1 MKCHVKVE
9 LLNPSDSSVA
19 KSVEADGVITNA
31 HKYLSTCGY
40 PFISR
45 KDYVTFAT
53 MCLDLTAGGC
63 IAFENAQSTDENDYK
78 FDLSDKKVAWGTR
91 YSEDYSAFSSKYGAL
106 NKDLSSFD
114 RRSFTKVWDWSE
126 SQGNGRINSV
136 CLTHAAG
143 AGAVDD
149 TPPTN
154 TTAVYTMG
162 NDGAPTIMCPIGNS
176 ALGTEAFQAHT
187 DPMCS
192 YEIRP
197 SDGYGVQSDIFYY
210 QTDNSIICLALESLN
225 VVTTDSTG
233 KNVFRHTFRYRRIDK
248 KWMYKWE
255 GGVLL
260 SARTVNYCQHLLSY
274 PEPLTDEAGNKSYLE
289 GDWDGELTFD
299 TTSEVKTMFA
309 GYNSSTGNNGK
320 GVYLEDSFGIALFS
334 RGINSYPDE
343 NGKEIDVGFADSS
356 DVGLTKRNANALVTY
371 IITGETPF
379 VKTFESHYRCALS
392 QARYSTT
399 GYIDM
404 GIIILKDFSYIYK
417 SFRKPSSSNSYAS
430 YNYIARRMLS
440 GDTLVWKVDLGN
452 TINTSLPLKRFYWGS
467 DYFCLPYANT
477 SGSSTSYSNGV
488 YYTVR
493 KNLDGS
499 VVGYFLDNVEDPITT
514 NLVPKD
520 DNLFLLDSVGHT
532 SPSYGFNAYLNTNYM
547 WLKANLPTE
556 VVKTAAYKMRIT
568 VKVSY

>member
-1 MKCHVKVE
+1 MNCHVKVE
-9 LLNPSDSSVA
+9 LLNPADDSVA

-45 KDYVTFAT
+45 TESVTLAS

-63 IAFENAQSTDENDYK
+63 VAFENAQSADENDYK

-106 NKDLSSFD
+106 NKDLSTFD

-126 SQGNGRINSV
+126 SQGNGKINSV

-143 AGAVDD
+143 AGAVDN
-149 TPPTN
+149 TPPPD
-154 TTAVYTMG
+154 TTVAYTMG
-162 NDGAPTIMCPIGNS
+162 NDGAPVISCPTGNS
-176 ALGTEAFQAHT
+176 ALGTAAFQANT
-187 DPMCS
+187 NYMCS
-192 YEIRP
+192 RSIRP
-197 SDGYGVQSDIFYY
+197 SDAYGVRPDVFYY
-210 QTDNSIICLALESLN
+210 QTDNSIICLNTKSLN
-225 VVTTDSTG
+225 VETTDSTG
-233 KNVFRHTFRYRRIDK
+233 KSVFRHTFRYRRIDK

-260 SARTVNYCQHLLSY
+260 SAREKNYCQHLLSY
-274 PEPLTDEAGNKSYLE
+274 PEPLTDEVGNKSYLE

-299 TTSEVKTMFA
+299 TTSSIKTMF
-309 GYNSSTGNNGK
+309 GGHNSSTGNNGT
-320 GVYLEDSFGIALFS
+320 GVYLEDSFGFALFS
-334 RGINSYPDE
+334 KGINSYVDE
-343 NGKEIDVGFADSS
+343 NGKEVDVGFADSS
-356 DVGLTKRNANALVTY
+356 DVGLATRNSNALVTY
-371 IITGETPF
+371 IITGETPY

-392 QARYSTT
+392 QGRYSTT
-399 GYIDM
+399 GYISR

-417 SFRKPSSSNSYAS
+417 SYRGTKPSYAS

-440 GDTLVWKVDLGN
+440 EDTLVWKVDLGN
-452 TINTSLPLKRFYWGS
+452 TISTGLPLKRFYWDS
-467 DYFCLPYANT
+467 DYFCLPYVNN
-477 SGSSTSYSNGV
+477 SSSSTDYSGGV

-499 VVGYFLDNVEDPITT
+499 VVGYFLDNIKDPITT

-520 DNLFLLDSVGHT
+520 NNLFILDSVGHT
-532 SPSYGFNAYLNTNYM
+532 SVAYGFTSYLNTNYM

-556 VVKTAAYKMRIT
+556 LVKTAAYKMRIT
-568 VKVSY
+568 VKVNY

>member
-1 MKCHVKVE
+1 MNCHVKVE
-9 LLNPSDSSVA
+9 LLNPADDSVA

-45 KDYVTFAT
+45 TESVTLAS

-106 NKDLSSFD
+106 NKDLSTFS
-114 RRSFTKVWDWSE
+114 RRSFTKVWEWSE
-126 SQGNGRINSV
+126 TQGNGKINSV

-143 AGAVDD
+143 AGAVDN
-149 TPPTN
+149 TPPPN

-162 NDGAPTIMCPIGNS
+162 NDGAPIIMCPTGSS
-176 ALGTEAFQAHT
+176 ALGTDAFQAYT
-187 DPMCS
+187 DPMYS

-197 SDGYGVQSDIFYY
+197 SDAWNDRPDVFYY
-210 QTDNSIICLALESLN
+210 QTDNSIICLKTKSLN
-225 VVTTDSTG
+225 VEMTDSAGNT
-233 KNVFRHTFRYRRIDK
+233 VFRHTFRYRRIDK

-260 SARTVNYCQHLLSY
+260 SAREDNYCQHLLSY
-274 PEPLTDEAGNKSYLE
+274 PIPLVDESGNETYLD

-299 TTSEVKTMFA
+299 TTSEVKTMS
-309 GYNSSTGNNGK
+309 GSYNSSSGNDRT

-334 RGINSYPDE
+334 KGIDYYIDDD
-343 NGKEIDVGFADSS
+343 GKKVDVGFADSS
-356 DVGLTKRNANALVTY
+356 DVGLSKRNADALVTY
-371 IITGETPF
+371 IITGETPY
-379 VKTFESHYRCALS
+379 VKVFESHYRCALS
-392 QARYSTT
+392 QGRFRTT
-399 GYIDM
+399 GYIDR

-417 SFRKPSSSNSYAS
+417 SYRDTSTSYAT

-440 GDTLVWKVDLGN
+440 EDTLVWKVDLGN
-452 TINTSLPLKRFYWGS
+452 TISTQLPLKRFYWDS
-467 DYFCLPYANT
+467 DYFCLPYANN
-477 SGSSTSYSNGV
+477 SSSSTKYNSGV
-488 YYTVR
+488 YYTIR
-493 KNLDGS
+493 KNSDGS
-499 VVGYFLDNVEDPITT
+499 VAGYFLDNIKDPITT

-520 DNLFLLDSVGHT
+520 DNLFILDSAGHT
-532 SPSYGFNAYLNTNYM
+532 STSYGFNAYLSTNYM
-547 WLKANLPTE
+547 WLKANLPTS
-556 VVKTAAYKMRIT
+556 VVKTSAYKMRIT
-568 VKVSY
+568 VKVNY

>member
-1 MKCHVKVE
+1 MNCHVKVE
-9 LLNPSDSSVA
+9 LLNPADDSVA

-45 KDYVTFAT
+45 TESVTLAT

-114 RRSFTKVWDWSE
+114 RRSFTKVWEWSE
-126 SQGNGRINSV
+126 TQGNGSINSV

-143 AGAVDD
+143 AGAVDN
-149 TPPTN
+149 TPPPN
-154 TTAVYTMG
+154 TTAAYTMG
-162 NDGAPTIMCPIGNS
+162 NDGAPTIMCPTGNS
-176 ALGTEAFQAHT
+176 VLGTEALQANT
-187 DPMCS
+187 VYMRS
-192 YEIRP
+192 ESIRP
-197 SDGYGVQSDIFYY
+197 SDAYGVRPDVFYY
-210 QTDNSIICLALESLN
+210 QTDNSIICLNIKSLN
-225 VVTTDSTG
+225 VETTDSTG
-233 KNVFRHTFRYRRIDK
+233 KSVFRHTFRYRRIDK

-260 SARTVNYCQHLLSY
+260 SAREKNYCQNLLSY
-274 PEPLTDEAGNKSYLE
+274 PIPLVDESGNKSYLD

-299 TTSEVKTMFA
+299 TTSEVKTMF
-309 GYNSSTGNNGK
+309 GGSNSSTGSDGV
-320 GVYLEDSFGIALFS
+320 GVYLEDSFGFALFS
-334 RGINSYPDE
+334 KGIDYYLDDD
-343 NGKEIDVGFADSS
+343 GKKVDVGFADSS
-356 DVGLTKRNANALVTY
+356 DVGLTKSNADALVTY
-371 IITGETPF
+371 IITGETPY

-392 QARYSTT
+392 QGRFHTT
-399 GYIDM
+399 GYIDR

-417 SFRKPSSSNSYAS
+417 SYRGTKTSYAK

-440 GDTLVWKVDLGN
+440 EDTLVWKADLGN
-452 TINTSLPLKRFYWGS
+452 IISTSLPLKRFYWGS
-467 DYFCLPYANT
+467 DYFCLPYVNIA
-477 SGSSTSYSNGV
+477 GASSSSYSKGV

-493 KNLDGS
+493 KNSDGS
-499 VVGYFLDNVEDPITT
+499 VAGYFLDNIEDQVTT

-520 DNLFLLDSVGHT
+520 DNLFILDSVGHT
-532 SPSYGFNAYLNTNYM
+532 SVDYGFTSYLNTNYL
-547 WLKANLPTE
+547 WLKANLPTS
-556 VVKTAAYKMRIT
+556 VVKTSAYKMRIT
-568 VKVSY
+568 VKVNY

>member
-1 MKCHVKVE
+1 MNCHVKVE
-9 LLNPSDSSVA
+9 LLNPADDSVA
-19 KSVEADGVITNA
+19 KSVEADGVVTNA

-45 KDYVTFAT
+45 RDDITLAS

-63 IAFENAQSTDENDYK
+63 IAFENAQTTDLDDYK

-91 YSEDYSAFSSKYGAL
+91 YSDDYSAFSSKYGAL
-106 NKDLSSFD
+106 NKDLSTFD
-114 RRSFTKVWDWSE
+114 RKSFTKVWEWSE

-143 AGAVDD
+143 AGAVDN
-149 TPPTN
+149 TPPPD

-162 NDGAPTIMCPIGNS
+162 NDGAPTIMCPTGNS
-176 ALGTEAFQAHT
+176 VLGTEALQANT
-187 DPMCS
+187 DYMCS
-192 YEIRP
+192 RSIRP
-197 SDGYGVQSDIFYY
+197 SDAYGVRPDVFYY

-260 SARTVNYCQHLLSY
+260 SAREKNYCQHLLSY
-274 PEPLTDEAGNKSYLE
+274 PIPLVDESGNKSYLE

-299 TTSEVKTMFA
+299 TTSEVDTMFKA
-309 GYNSSTGNNGK
+309 NTSSADGTY
-320 GVYLEDSFGIALFS
+320 VYLEDSFGFALFS
-334 RGINSYPDE
+334 KGINYYLDAD
-343 NGKEIDVGFADSS
+343 GKKVDVGFADNS
-356 DVGLTKRNANALVTY
+356 DVGLTTRNTNALVTY
-371 IITGETPF
+371 IITGETPY

-392 QARYSTT
+392 QDRYSTT
-399 GYIDM
+399 GYISR

-417 SFRKPSSSNSYAS
+417 SYRGTSTSYAK

-440 GDTLVWKVDLGN
+440 EDTLVWKVDLGN
-452 TINTSLPLKRFYWGS
+452 TISTALPLKRFYWDS
-467 DYFCLPYANT
+467 AYFCLPYVNNSSSA
-477 SGSSTSYSNGV
+477 SGYSSGV

-493 KNLDGS
+493 KNSDGS
-499 VVGYFLDNVEDPITT
+499 VVGYFLDNIKDQVTT

-520 DNLFLLDSVGHT
+520 NNLFILDSVGHT
-532 SPSYGFNAYLNTNYM
+532 SVEYGFNAYLSTNYM

-568 VKVSY
+568 VKVNY

>member
-1 MKCHVKVE
+1 MNCHVKVE
-9 LLNPSDSSVA
+9 LLNPADGSVA
-19 KSVEADGVITNA
+19 KSAEADGVITNA

-45 KDYVTFAT
+45 TESVTLAS

-63 IAFENAQSTDENDYK
+63 IAFENAQTTDLDDYK

-106 NKDLSSFD
+106 NKDLSTFD
-114 RRSFTKVWDWSE
+114 RRSFTKVWEWSE
-126 SQGNGRINSV
+126 SQGNGKINSV

-143 AGAVDD
+143 AGAVDN
-149 TPPTN
+149 TPPPD
-154 TTAVYTMG
+154 TTAVYSMG
-162 NDGAPTIMCPIGNS
+162 NDGAPVIMCPTGNS
-176 ALGTEAFQAHT
+176 VLGTEAFQSNT
-187 DPMCS
+187 DYMCS
-192 YEIRP
+192 RSIRP
-197 SDGYGVQSDIFYY
+197 SDAYGVRPDVFYY
-210 QTDNSIICLALESLN
+210 QTDNSIICLNTKSLN

-260 SARTVNYCQHLLSY
+260 SSRTVNYCQHLLSY

-299 TTSEVKTMFA
+299 TTSEVTTMFG
-309 GYNSSTGNNGK
+309 GYNSSTGSNGK

-334 RGINSYPDE
+334 KGINYYLDAD
-343 NGKEIDVGFADSS
+343 GKKVDVGFADSS
-356 DVGLTKRNANALVTY
+356 DVGLTTRNANALVTY
-371 IITGETPF
+371 IITGETPY

-392 QARYSTT
+392 QGRYSTT

-417 SFRKPSSSNSYAS
+417 SYRGTSTSYAK

-440 GDTLVWKVDLGN
+440 EDTLVWKVDLGN
-452 TINTSLPLKRFYWGS
+452 TIKTAIPLKRFYWDS
-467 DYFCLPYANT
+467 DYFCLPYVTAD
-477 SGSSTSYSNGV
+477 GKSSSSNYSNGV

-499 VVGYFLDNVEDPITT
+499 VAGYFLDNVEDPITT

-520 DNLFLLDSVGHT
+520 DNLFILDSVGHT
-532 SPSYGFNAYLNTNYM
+532 SPDYGFTSYLNTNYM
-547 WLKANLPTE
+547 WLKANLPTS
-556 VVKTAAYKMRIT
+556 VVKTSAYKMRIT
-568 VKVSY
+568 VKVNY

>member
-1 MKCHVKVE
+1 MNCHVKVE
-9 LLNPSDSSVA
+9 LLNPADDSVA
-19 KSVEADGVITNA
+19 KSVEADGVVTNA

-45 KDYVTFAT
+45 TESVTLAS

-63 IAFENAQSTDENDYK
+63 IAFENAQTTDLDDYK

-106 NKDLSSFD
+106 NKDLSSFN

-126 SQGNGRINSV
+126 SQGNGKINSV

-143 AGAVDD
+143 AGAVDN
-149 TPPTN
+149 TPPPN
-154 TTAVYTMG
+154 TTDVYSMG
-162 NDGAPTIMCPIGNS
+162 NDGAPTIMCPTGNS
-176 ALGTEAFQAHT
+176 VLGTEAFQANT
-187 DPMCS
+187 DYMCS
-192 YEIRP
+192 RSIRP
-197 SDGYGVQSDIFYY
+197 SDAWGVRPDVFYY
-210 QTDNSIICLALESLN
+210 QTDNSIICLNTKSLN
-225 VVTTDSTG
+225 VETTDSTG
-233 KNVFRHTFRYRRIDK
+233 KSVFRHTFRYRRIDK

-299 TTSEVKTMFA
+299 TTSSITTMFG
-309 GYNSSTGNNGK
+309 GYNSSTGSNGK
-320 GVYLEDSFGIALFS
+320 GVYLEDSFGFALFS
-334 RGINSYPDE
+334 KGINSYVDDD
-343 NGKEIDVGFADSS
+343 GKTVDVGFADSS
-356 DVGLTKRNANALVTY
+356 DVGLTKSNADALVTY
-371 IITGETPF
+371 IITGETPY

-392 QARYSTT
+392 QGRFHTT

-417 SFRKPSSSNSYAS
+417 SYRGTKPSYAK

-440 GDTLVWKVDLGN
+440 EDTLVWKVDLGN
-452 TINTSLPLKRFYWGS
+452 TISTSLPLKRFYWNS
-467 DYFCLPYANT
+467 DYFCLPYANAD
-477 SGSSTSYSNGV
+477 GKSSSSNYSKGV

-493 KNLDGS
+493 KNSDGS
-499 VVGYFLDNVEDPITT
+499 VVGYFLDNVEDQVTT

-520 DNLFLLDSVGHT
+520 NNLFILDSVGHT
-532 SPSYGFNAYLNTNYM
+532 SPDYGFTSYLNTNYM

-568 VKVSY
+568 VKVNY

>member
-1 MKCHVKVE
+1 MNCHVKVE
-9 LLNPSDSSVA
+9 LLNPADDSVA
-19 KSVEADGVITNA
+19 KSVEADGVVTNA

-45 KDYVTFAT
+45 TESVTLAS

-63 IAFENAQSTDENDYK
+63 IAFENAQSADENDYK

-106 NKDLSSFD
+106 NKDLSTFD

-126 SQGNGRINSV
+126 SQGNGKINSV

-143 AGAVDD
+143 AGAVDN
-149 TPPTN
+149 TPPPD

-162 NDGAPTIMCPIGNS
+162 NDGAPTIMCPTGNS
-176 ALGTEAFQAHT
+176 VLGTEAFQAHT

-197 SDGYGVQSDIFYY
+197 SDAYGVRPDVFYY
-210 QTDNSIICLALESLN
+210 QTDNSIICLNTKSLN
-225 VVTTDSTG
+225 VETTDSTG

-260 SARTVNYCQHLLSY
+260 SSRERNYCQHLLSY
-274 PEPLTDEAGNKSYLE
+274 PIPLVDASGNETYLD

-299 TTSEVKTMFA
+299 TTSSIMTMFDA
-309 GYNSSTGNNGK
+309 GSGGK
-320 GVYLEDSFGIALFS
+320 DGTSVYLEDSFGFALFS
-334 RGINSYPDE
+334 KGIDYYLDE
-343 NGKEIDVGFADSS
+343 NGKKVDVGFADNS
-356 DVGLTKRNANALVTY
+356 DVGLSKRNADALVTY
-371 IITGETPF
+371 IITGETPY

-392 QARYSTT
+392 QDRFHTT
-399 GYIDM
+399 GYINR

-417 SFRKPSSSNSYAS
+417 SYRGTKPSYAN

-440 GDTLVWKVDLGN
+440 EDTLVWKVDLGN
-452 TINTSLPLKRFYWGS
+452 TISTGLPLKRFYWDS
-467 DYFCLPYANT
+467 AYFCLPYVNNSSSA
-477 SGSSTSYSNGV
+477 SGYSSGV

-493 KNLDGS
+493 KNSDGS
-499 VVGYFLDNVEDPITT
+499 VAGYFLDNIGDQVTT
-514 NLVPKD
+514 NLKPKD
-520 DNLFLLDSVGHT
+520 DNLFILDSEGHT
-532 SPSYGFNAYLNTNYM
+532 SPSYGFNAYLSTNYM

-556 VVKTAAYKMRIT
+556 VVKTAAYKMRVT
-568 VKVSY
+568 VKVNY

>member
-1 MKCHVKVE
+1 MNCHVKVE
-9 LLNPSDSSVA
+9 LLNPADDSVA
-19 KSVEADGVITNA
+19 KSVEADGVVTNA

-45 KDYVTFAT
+45 RDYVTFAS

-63 IAFENAQSTDENDYK
+63 VAFENAQSTDENDYK

-106 NKDLSSFD
+106 NKDLSSFN

-126 SQGNGRINSV
+126 SQGNGKINSV

-143 AGAVDD
+143 AGAVDN
-149 TPPTN
+149 TPPQD

-162 NDGAPTIMCPIGNS
+162 NDGAPIIMCPTGNS
-176 ALGTEAFQAHT
+176 ALGTAAFQAYT
-187 DPMCS
+187 DPMYS

-197 SDGYGVQSDIFYY
+197 SDAYGIRPDVFYY
-210 QTDNSIICLALESLN
+210 QTDNSIICLNTKSLN
-225 VVTTDSTG
+225 VETTDSAG
-233 KNVFRHTFRYRRIDK
+233 KSIFRHTFRYRRIDK

-260 SARTVNYCQHLLSY
+260 SAREKNYCQHLLSY
-274 PEPLTDEAGNKSYLE
+274 PEPLTDEAGNKSYLD

-299 TTSEVKTMFA
+299 TTSSIMTMFA
-309 GYNSSTGNNGK
+309 DYNSITGNDGTR
-320 GVYLEDSFGIALFS
+320 VYLEDSFGIALFS
-334 RGINSYPDE
+334 KGINSYVDADG
-343 NGKEIDVGFADSS
+343 NTVDVGFADSS
-356 DVGLTKRNANALVTY
+356 DVGLTKSNANALVTY
-371 IITGETPF
+371 IITGETPY

-392 QARYSTT
+392 QDRYSST
-399 GYIDM
+399 GYISK

-417 SFRKPSSSNSYAS
+417 SYRGTSTSYAK

-440 GDTLVWKVDLGN
+440 EDTLVWKVDLGN
-452 TINTSLPLKRFYWGS
+452 TVSTALPLKRFYWGS
-467 DYFCLPYANT
+467 DYFCLPYVNNSSSA
-477 SGSSTSYSNGV
+477 SGYGSGV

-493 KNLDGS
+493 KNSDGS
-499 VVGYFLDNVEDPITT
+499 VVGYFLDNIEDRIIT
-514 NLVPKD
+514 NLKPND
-520 DNLFLLDSVGHT
+520 NNLFILDSVGHT
-532 SPSYGFNAYLNTNYM
+532 STSYGFNAYLSTNYM

-568 VKVSY
+568 VKVNY

>member
-1 MKCHVKVE
+1 MNCHVKVE
-9 LLNPSDSSVA
+9 LLNPADDSVA
-19 KSVEADGVITNA
+19 KSVEADGVVTNA

-40 PFISR
+40 PFINRTES
-45 KDYVTFAT
+45 VTLAS

-106 NKDLSSFD
+106 NKDLSTFN
-114 RRSFTKVWDWSE
+114 RRSFTKVWEWSE
-126 SQGNGRINSV
+126 SQGNGSINSV

-143 AGAVDD
+143 AGAVDN
-149 TPPTN
+149 TPPPD

-162 NDGAPTIMCPIGNS
+162 NDGAPIIMCPTGNS
-176 ALGTEAFQAHT
+176 ALGTDAFQAYT
-187 DPMCS
+187 DSMYS

-197 SDGYGVQSDIFYY
+197 SDAWGDRPDVFYY
-210 QTDNSIICLALESLN
+210 QTDNSIICLNTKSLN
-225 VVTTDSTG
+225 IVTTDSAG

-274 PEPLTDEAGNKSYLE
+274 PEPLTDEAGNKSYLDD
-289 GDWDGELTFD
+289 DWDGELTFD
-299 TTSEVKTMFA
+299 TTSEVKTMFDA
-309 GYNSSTGNNGK
+309 GSGGTDGTS
-320 GVYLEDSFGIALFS
+320 VYLEDSFGFALFS
-334 RGINSYPDE
+334 RGIDYYLDAD
-343 NGKEIDVGFADSS
+343 GKKVDVGFADSS
-356 DVGLTKRNANALVTY
+356 DVGLTKSNANALVTY
-371 IITGETPF
+371 IITGETPY

-392 QARYSTT
+392 QDRFHTT
-399 GYIDM
+399 GYISR

-417 SFRKPSSSNSYAS
+417 SYRGTKTSYAK

-440 GDTLVWKVDLGN
+440 EDTLVWKMDLGN
-452 TINTSLPLKRFYWGS
+452 TVNTGLPLKRFYWDS
-467 DYFCLPYANT
+467 EYFCLPYFNA
-477 SGSSTSYSNGV
+477 SSSASNYSNGV

-499 VVGYFLDNVEDPITT
+499 VVGYFLDNIEDQVTT

-520 DNLFLLDSVGHT
+520 DNLFILDSAGHT
-532 SPSYGFNAYLNTNYM
+532 SVDYGFTSYLNTNYM
-547 WLKANLPTE
+547 WLKANLPTS

-568 VKVSY
+568 VKVNY

>member
-9 LLNPSDSSVA
+9 LLNPADDSVA

-149 TPPTN
+149 TPPPN

-162 NDGAPTIMCPIGNS
+162 NDGAPTIMCPTGNS
-176 ALGTEAFQAHT
+176 ALGTAAFQAYT

-210 QTDNSIICLALESLN
+210 QTDNSIICLLAESLN

-233 KNVFRHTFRYRRIDK
+233 KNVFRHTLRYRRIDK

-260 SARTVNYCQHLLSY
+260 STREKNYCQHLLSY
-274 PEPLTDEAGNKSYLE
+274 PIPLVDEAGNKSYLE

-299 TTSEVKTMFA
+299 TTSEVKTMFDS
-309 GYNSSTGNNGK
+309 GSGGK
-320 GVYLEDSFGIALFS
+320 DGTSVYLEDSFGIALFS
-334 RGINSYPDE
+334 MGINTYIDAD
-343 NGKEIDVGFADSS
+343 GKKVDVGFADSS
-356 DVGLTKRNANALVTY
+356 DVGLSKRNANALVTY
-371 IITGETPF
+371 IITGETPY

-392 QARYSTT
+392 QDRYSTT
-399 GYIDM
+399 GYIDR

-417 SFRKPSSSNSYAS
+417 SYRGTSTSYAK

-440 GDTLVWKVDLGN
+440 EDTLVWKVDLGN
-452 TINTSLPLKRFYWGS
+452 TISTPLPLKRLYWNS
-467 DYFCLPYANT
+467 DYFCLPYVNNSSSA
-477 SGSSTSYSNGV
+477 SGYSNGV

-493 KNLDGS
+493 KNSDGS
-499 VVGYFLDNVEDPITT
+499 VVGYFLDNVEDRVIT

-520 DNLFLLDSVGHT
+520 DNLFVLDSAGHT
-532 SPSYGFNAYLNTNYM
+532 STSYGFNAYLNTNYM

>member
-9 LLNPSDSSVA
+9 LLNPADASVA

-45 KDYVTFAT
+45 TESVTLAT

-106 NKDLSSFD
+106 NKDLSTFD

-126 SQGNGRINSV
+126 SQGNGTINSV

-143 AGAVDD
+143 AGAVDN
-149 TPPTN
+149 TPPPD
-154 TTAVYTMG
+154 TTVAYTMG
-162 NDGAPTIMCPIGNS
+162 NDGAPTIMCPTGNS
-176 ALGTEAFQAHT
+176 VLGTEALQANT
-187 DPMCS
+187 DYMCS
-192 YEIRP
+192 RSIRP
-197 SDGYGVQSDIFYY
+197 SDAYGVRLDIFYY
-210 QTDNSIICLALESLN
+210 QTDNSIICLKTKSLN

-260 SARTVNYCQHLLSY
+260 SAREKNYCQHLLSY
-274 PEPLTDEAGNKSYLE
+274 PIPLTDEAGNETYLD

-299 TTSEVKTMFA
+299 TTSEVNTMFGA
-309 GYNSSTGNNGK
+309 SSADRTGI
-320 GVYLEDSFGIALFS
+320 YLEDSFGIALFS
-334 RGINSYPDE
+334 RGIDYYLDD
-343 NGKEIDVGFADSS
+343 NGKKVDVGFADSS
-356 DVGLTKRNANALVTY
+356 DVGLTKSNANALVTY
-371 IITGETPF
+371 IITGETPY

-392 QARYSTT
+392 QDRFHTT
-399 GYIDM
+399 GYISR

-417 SFRKPSSSNSYAS
+417 SYRGTSTSYAK

-440 GDTLVWKVDLGN
+440 EDTLVWKVDLGN
-452 TINTSLPLKRFYWGS
+452 TVSTMLPLKRFYWGS
-467 DYFCLPYANT
+467 DYFCLPYVNN
-477 SGSSTSYSNGV
+477 SNSSSSYNSGV

-493 KNLDGS
+493 RNSDGS
-499 VVGYFLDNVEDPITT
+499 VAGYFLDNIEDQVTT

-520 DNLFLLDSVGHT
+520 DNLFILDSAGHT
-532 SPSYGFNAYLNTNYM
+532 SVDYGFTSYLNTNYM
-547 WLKANLPTE
+547 WLKANLPTS

-568 VKVSY
+568 VKVNY

>member
-1 MKCHVKVE
+1 MNCHVKVE
-9 LLNPSDSSVA
+9 LLNPADGSVA
-19 KSVEADGVITNA
+19 KSTEADGVITNA

-45 KDYVTFAT
+45 TESVTLAS

-78 FDLSDKKVAWGTR
+78 FDLSDKKVAWGTH

-106 NKDLSSFD
+106 NKDLSSFA
-114 RRSFTKVWDWSE
+114 RRSFTKVWEWSE
-126 SQGNGRINSV
+126 SQGNGTINSV

-149 TPPTN
+149 TPPPD

-162 NDGAPTIMCPIGNS
+162 NDGAPTIMCPTGNS
-176 ALGTEAFQAHT
+176 LLGTEALQANT
-187 DPMCS
+187 DYMCS
-192 YEIRP
+192 RSIRP
-197 SDGYGVQSDIFYY
+197 SDAYGVRPDVFYY
-210 QTDNSIICLALESLN
+210 QTDNSIICLNTKSLN
-225 VVTTDSTG
+225 VETTDSAG
-233 KNVFRHTFRYRRIDK
+233 KSVFRHTFRYRRIDK

-260 SARTVNYCQHLLSY
+260 SAREKNYCQHLLSY
-274 PEPLTDEAGNKSYLE
+274 PVPLVDEAGNKSYLE

-299 TTSEVKTMFA
+299 TTSSITTMFG
-309 GYNSSTGNNGK
+309 GYNSSTGSDGE
-320 GVYLEDSFGIALFS
+320 GVYLEDSFGFALFS
-334 RGINSYPDE
+334 KGINSYVDE
-343 NGKEIDVGFADSS
+343 NGKEVDVGFADSS
-356 DVGLTKRNANALVTY
+356 DVGLTTRNSNALVTY
-371 IITGETPF
+371 IITGETPH

-392 QARYSTT
+392 QDRFSTT
-399 GYIDM
+399 GYIDE

-417 SFRKPSSSNSYAS
+417 SYRGTSTSYAK

-440 GDTLVWKVDLGN
+440 EDTLVWKVDLGN
-452 TINTSLPLKRFYWGS
+452 TIRTAIPLKRFYWDS
-467 DYFCLPYANT
+467 DYFCLPYVTAD
-477 SGSSTSYSNGV
+477 GKSSSSNYSKGA

-499 VVGYFLDNVEDPITT
+499 VVGYFLDNIGDQVTT
-514 NLVPKD
+514 NLMPKD
-520 DNLFLLDSVGHT
+520 NNLFILDSVGHT
-532 SPSYGFNAYLNTNYM
+532 SVDYGFTSYLNTNYM
-547 WLKANLPTE
+547 WLKANLPTS

-568 VKVSY
+568 VKVNY

>member
-1 MKCHVKVE
+1 MNCHVKVE
-9 LLNPSDSSVA
+9 LLNPADDSVA
-19 KSVEADGVITNA
+19 KSVEADGVVTNA

-45 KDYVTFAT
+45 TENVTLAS

-63 IAFENAQSTDENDYK
+63 IAFENAQTTDLDDYK

-91 YSEDYSAFSSKYGAL
+91 YSEDYSAFSNKYGAL

-126 SQGNGRINSV
+126 SQGNGKINSV

-149 TPPTN
+149 TPPPD

-162 NDGAPTIMCPIGNS
+162 NDGAPVILCPTGDS
-176 ALGTEAFQAHT
+176 ALGTAAFQAYT
-187 DPMCS
+187 ARMCS

-197 SDGYGVQSDIFYY
+197 SDGWGIQSDVFYY
-210 QTDNSIICLALESLN
+210 QTDNSIICLNIKSLN
-225 VVTTDSTG
+225 VETTDSTG
-233 KNVFRHTFRYRRIDK
+233 KSVFRHTFRYRRIDK

-260 SARTVNYCQHLLSY
+260 SSRKKNYCQHLLSY
-274 PEPLTDEAGNKSYLE
+274 PIPLVDESGNETYLD

-299 TTSEVKTMFA
+299 TTSKVVTMFKA
-309 GYNSSTGNNGK
+309 HNSSADETY
-320 GVYLEDSFGIALFS
+320 VYLEDSFGFALFS
-334 RGINSYPDE
+334 KGINYYLDAD
-343 NGKEIDVGFADSS
+343 GKKVDVGFADSS
-356 DVGLTKRNANALVTY
+356 DVGLTKRNADALVTY
-371 IITGETPF
+371 IITGETPY

-392 QARYSTT
+392 QDRFFTT
-399 GYIDM
+399 GYINM

-417 SFRKPSSSNSYAS
+417 SYRGTKTSDAT

-440 GDTLVWKVDLGN
+440 EDTLVWKVDLGN
-452 TINTSLPLKRFYWGS
+452 TISTQLPLKRFYWDS
-467 DYFCLPYANT
+467 DYFCLPYVNN
-477 SGSSTSYSNGV
+477 SSSSTSYDSGV

-493 KNLDGS
+493 KNSDGS
-499 VVGYFLDNVEDPITT
+499 VAGYFLDNVKDRITT
-514 NLVPKD
+514 NLKPKD
-520 DNLFLLDSVGHT
+520 DNLFILDSAGHT
-532 SPSYGFNAYLNTNYM
+532 SPSYGFNAYLSTNYM

-568 VKVSY
+568 VKVTY

>member
-1 MKCHVKVE
+1 MNCHVKVE
-9 LLNPSDSSVA
+9 LLNPADDSVA

-40 PFISR
+40 PLIDR
-45 KDYVTFAT
+45 KESVTLAT

-106 NKDLSSFD
+106 NKELSSFD
-114 RRSFTKVWDWSE
+114 RRSFTKVWEWSE
-126 SQGNGRINSV
+126 TQGNGKINSI

-143 AGAVDD
+143 AGAVDN
-149 TPPTN
+149 TPPPN

-162 NDGAPTIMCPIGNS
+162 NDGAPTIMCPKGNS
-176 ALGTEAFQAHT
+176 VLGTEALQAKT
-187 DPMCS
+187 DYMCS
-192 YEIRP
+192 RSIRP
-197 SDGYGVQSDIFYY
+197 SDAYSVRPDVFYY
-210 QTDNSIICLALESLN
+210 QTDNSIICLNTKSLN

-260 SARTVNYCQHLLSY
+260 SARKKNYCQHLLSY
-274 PEPLTDEAGNKSYLE
+274 PIPLVDESGNETYLD

-299 TTSEVKTMFA
+299 TTSEVKTMFVEQ
-309 GYNSSTGNNGK
+309 GGSVDGT
-320 GVYLEDSFGIALFS
+320 GVYLEDSFGFALFS
-334 RGINSYPDE
+334 KGINYYLDE
-343 NGKEIDVGFADSS
+343 NGKEVDVGFADSS
-356 DVGLTKRNANALVTY
+356 DVGLTKGNSDALVTY
-371 IITGETPF
+371 IITGETPY

-392 QARYSTT
+392 QDRFSTT
-399 GYIDM
+399 GYISM

-417 SFRKPSSSNSYAS
+417 SYRGTSTSDDK

-440 GDTLVWKVDLGN
+440 EDTLVWKVDLGN
-452 TINTSLPLKRFYWGS
+452 TVNTYLPLKRFYWGS
-467 DYFCLPYANT
+467 DYFCLPYANNN
-477 SGSSTSYSNGV
+477 SSSSYDYSHGV

-499 VVGYFLDNVEDPITT
+499 VVGYFLDNIKDQVTT
-514 NLVPKD
+514 NLMPKD
-520 DNLFLLDSVGHT
+520 DNLFILDSVGHG
-532 SPSYGFNAYLNTNYM
+532 SVDYGFTSYLNTNYM
-547 WLKANLPTE
+547 WLKANLPTA
-556 VVKTAAYKMRIT
+556 VVKTSAYKMRIT
-568 VKVSY
+568 VKVNY

>member
-1 MKCHVKVE
+1 MNCHVKVE
-9 LLNPSDSSVA
+9 LLNPADDSVA

-63 IAFENAQSTDENDYK
+63 VAFENVQSTDENDYK
-78 FDLSDKKVAWGTR
+78 FDLSDKKVAWGTH

-106 NKDLSSFD
+106 NKALSSFD
-114 RRSFTKVWDWSE
+114 RRSFTKVWEWSE
-126 SQGNGRINSV
+126 NQGNGKINSV

-143 AGAVDD
+143 AGAVDN
-149 TPPTN
+149 TPPPD

-162 NDGAPTIMCPIGNS
+162 NDGAPVITCPVGNS
-176 ALGTEAFQAHT
+176 ALGTAAFQAHT

-197 SDGYGVQSDIFYY
+197 SDGYGVQSDVFYY
-210 QTDNSIICLALESLN
+210 QTDNSIICLNTKSLN

-260 SARTVNYCQHLLSY
+260 SSRKKNYCQHLLSY
-274 PEPLTDEAGNKSYLE
+274 PIPLVDASGNETYLD

-299 TTSEVKTMFA
+299 TTSSIMTMFDA
-309 GYNSSTGNNGK
+309 GSGGK
-320 GVYLEDSFGIALFS
+320 DGTSVYLEDSFGIALFS
-334 RGINSYPDE
+334 KGINYYIDAD
-343 NGKEIDVGFADSS
+343 GKKVDVGFADSS
-356 DVGLTKRNANALVTY
+356 DVGLTTRNTNALVTY
-371 IITGETPF
+371 IITGETPY

-392 QARYSTT
+392 QDRYSTT
-399 GYIDM
+399 GYIDR

-417 SFRKPSSSNSYAS
+417 SFRSPKSSNSYAE

-440 GDTLVWKVDLGN
+440 EDTLVWKVDLGT
-452 TINTSLPLKRFYWGS
+452 TISTALPLKRFYWDS
-467 DYFCLPYANT
+467 DYFCLPYVNN
-477 SGSSTSYSNGV
+477 SSSSTDYSGGV

-499 VVGYFLDNVEDPITT
+499 VVGYFLDNVKDHIIT

-520 DNLFLLDSVGHT
+520 NNLFILDSVGHT
-532 SPSYGFNAYLNTNYM
+532 SPSYGFNAYLSTNYM

-556 VVKTAAYKMRIT
+556 LVKTSAYKMRIT
-568 VKVSY
+568 VKVNY

>member
-1 MKCHVKVE
+1 MNCHVKVE
-9 LLNPSDSSVA
+9 LLNPADDSVA

-45 KDYVTFAT
+45 TESVTLAS

-106 NKDLSSFD
+106 NKDLSSFN
-114 RRSFTKVWDWSE
+114 RRSFTKVWDWTE
-126 SQGNGRINSV
+126 SQGNGRINSI

-143 AGAVDD
+143 AGAVDN
-149 TPPTN
+149 TPPQD

-162 NDGAPTIMCPIGNS
+162 NDGAPIIMCPTGGS

-187 DPMCS
+187 DYMCS
-192 YEIRP
+192 RSIRP
-197 SDGYGVQSDIFYY
+197 SDAYGVRPDVFYY
-210 QTDNSIICLALESLN
+210 QTDNSIICLNTKSLN

-260 SARTVNYCQHLLSY
+260 SAREKNYCQHLLSY
-274 PEPLTDEAGNKSYLE
+274 PIPLVDESGNETYLD

-299 TTSEVKTMFA
+299 TTSSIVTMFKA
-309 GYNSSTGNNGK
+309 NTSSADGTYI
-320 GVYLEDSFGIALFS
+320 YLEDSFGIALFS
-334 RGINSYPDE
+334 KGINYYLDAD
-343 NGKEIDVGFADSS
+343 GKKVDVGFADNS
-356 DVGLTKRNANALVTY
+356 DVGLTTRNTNALVTY
-371 IITGETPF
+371 IITGETPY
-379 VKTFESHYRCALS
+379 VKVFESHYRCALS
-392 QARYSTT
+392 QDRYSTT
-399 GYIDM
+399 GYISR

-417 SFRKPSSSNSYAS
+417 SYRGTSTSYAE

-440 GDTLVWKVDLGN
+440 DDTLVWKVNLGN
-452 TINTSLPLKRFYWGS
+452 TVSTGLPLKRFYWDS
-467 DYFCLPYANT
+467 DYFCLPYANNN
-477 SGSSTSYSNGV
+477 SSSASDYSHGV

-493 KNLDGS
+493 KNADGS
-499 VVGYFLDNVEDPITT
+499 VTGYFLDNVEDPVTT

-520 DNLFLLDSVGHT
+520 NNLFILDSEGHN
-532 SPSYGFNAYLNTNYM
+532 SVDYGFTSYLNTNYM

-556 VVKTAAYKMRIT
+556 VVKTSAYKMRVT
-568 VKVSY
+568 VKVNY

>member
-1 MKCHVKVE
+1 MNCHVKVE
-9 LLNPSDSSVA
+9 LLNPADDSVA

-45 KDYVTFAT
+45 TESVTLAS

-63 IAFENAQSTDENDYK
+63 VAFENAQSADENDYK

-106 NKDLSSFD
+106 NKDLSTFD

-126 SQGNGRINSV
+126 SQGNGKINSV

-143 AGAVDD
+143 AGAVDN
-149 TPPTN
+149 TPPPD
-154 TTAVYTMG
+154 TTVAYTMG
-162 NDGAPTIMCPIGNS
+162 NDGAPVISCPTGNS
-176 ALGTEAFQAHT
+176 ALGTAAFQANT
-187 DPMCS
+187 NYMCS
-192 YEIRP
+192 RSIRP
-197 SDGYGVQSDIFYY
+197 SDAYGVRPDVFYY
-210 QTDNSIICLALESLN
+210 QTDNSIICLNTKSLN
-225 VVTTDSTG
+225 VETTDSTG
-233 KNVFRHTFRYRRIDK
+233 KSVFRHTFRYRRIDK

-260 SARTVNYCQHLLSY
+260 SAREKNYCQHLLSY
-274 PEPLTDEAGNKSYLE
+274 PEPLTDEVGNKSYLE

-299 TTSEVKTMFA
+299 TTSSIKTMFG
-309 GYNSSTGNNGK
+309 GYNSSTGNNGT
-320 GVYLEDSFGIALFS
+320 GVYLEDSFGFALFS
-334 RGINSYPDE
+334 KGINSYVDE
-343 NGKEIDVGFADSS
+343 NGKEVDVGFADSS
-356 DVGLTKRNANALVTY
+356 DVGLTTRNSNALVTY
-371 IITGETPF
+371 IITGETPY

-392 QARYSTT
+392 QGRYSTT
-399 GYIDM
+399 GYISR

-417 SFRKPSSSNSYAS
+417 SYRGTKPSYAS

-440 GDTLVWKVDLGN
+440 EDTLVWKVDLGN
-452 TINTSLPLKRFYWGS
+452 TISTGLPLKRFYWDS
-467 DYFCLPYANT
+467 DYFCLPYVNN
-477 SGSSTSYSNGV
+477 SSSSTDYSGGV

-499 VVGYFLDNVEDPITT
+499 VVGYFLDNIKDPITT

-520 DNLFLLDSVGHT
+520 NNLFILDSVGHT
-532 SPSYGFNAYLNTNYM
+532 STSYGFNAYLSTNYM

-556 VVKTAAYKMRIT
+556 LVKTAAYKMRIT
-568 VKVSY
+568 VKVNY

>member
-1 MKCHVKVE
+1 MNCHVKVE
-9 LLNPSDSSVA
+9 LLNPADGSVV
-19 KSVEADGVITNA
+19 KSVEADGVVTNA

-40 PFISR
+40 PFIARSKR
-45 KDYVTFAT
+45 VTLAS

-106 NKDLSSFD
+106 NKDLSTFD
-114 RRSFTKVWDWSE
+114 RKSFTKVWDWSE
-126 SQGNGRINSV
+126 SQGNGKINSV

-143 AGAVDD
+143 AGAVDNI
-149 TPPTN
+149 PPPD

-162 NDGAPTIMCPIGNS
+162 NDGAPVISCPTGNS
-176 ALGTEAFQAHT
+176 ALGTAAFQANT
-187 DPMCS
+187 DPMHS

-197 SDGYGVQSDIFYY
+197 SDASGVRPDVFYY
-210 QTDNSIICLALESLN
+210 QTDNSIICLNTKGLN

-260 SARTVNYCQHLLSY
+260 SAREKNYCQHLLSY
-274 PEPLTDEAGNKSYLE
+274 PIPLTDEAGNETYLD
-289 GDWDGELTFD
+289 GDWDGDLTFD

-309 GYNSSTGNNGK
+309 GRYNSITGDDRTR
-320 GVYLEDSFGIALFS
+320 VYLEDSFGIALFS
-334 RGINSYPDE
+334 KGIDYYIDDDGN
-343 NGKEIDVGFADSS
+343 KVDVGFADKS
-356 DVGLTKRNANALVTY
+356 DVSLTKSNSNALVTY
-371 IITGETPF
+371 IITGETPY
-379 VKTFESHYRCALS
+379 VKVFESHYRCALS
-392 QARYSTT
+392 QSSFHTN
-399 GYIDM
+399 GYIRK

-417 SFRKPSSSNSYAS
+417 SYRGTSTSDAN

-440 GDTLVWKVDLGN
+440 EDTLVWKVDLGN
-452 TINTSLPLKRFYWGS
+452 AISTALPLKRFYWDS
-467 DYFCLPYANT
+467 DYFCLPYVNNSSQSQYY
-477 SGSSTSYSNGV
+477 SGGV

-493 KNLDGS
+493 KNSDGS
-499 VVGYFLDNVEDPITT
+499 VVGYFLDNIEDRVTT
-514 NLVPKD
+514 NLMPKD
-520 DNLFLLDSVGHT
+520 DNLFILDSAGYNAV
-532 SPSYGFNAYLNTNYM
+532 YGFISYLNTNYM

-568 VKVSY
+568 VKVNY

>member
-1 MKCHVKVE
+1 MNCHVKVE
-9 LLNPSDSSVA
+9 LLNPADDSVA

-40 PFISR
+40 PFINRTES
-45 KDYVTFAT
+45 VTLAS

-91 YSEDYSAFSSKYGAL
+91 YSEDYSAFSNKYGAL
-106 NKDLSSFD
+106 NKDLSTFN

-143 AGAVDD
+143 AGAVDN
-149 TPPTN
+149 TPPPN

-162 NDGAPTIMCPIGNS
+162 NDGAPTIMCPKGNS
-176 ALGTEAFQAHT
+176 ALGTEALQANT
-187 DPMCS
+187 DYMCS
-192 YEIRP
+192 RSIRP
-197 SDGYGVQSDIFYY
+197 SDAYSVRPDVFYY
-210 QTDNSIICLALESLN
+210 QTDNSIICLSLESLN
-225 VVTTDSTG
+225 VETTDSAG
-233 KNVFRHTFRYRRIDK
+233 KSVFRHTFMYRRIDK

-255 GGVLL
+255 GGVFL
-260 SARTVNYCQHLLSY
+260 SARENNYCQHLLSY
-274 PEPLTDEAGNKSYLE
+274 PIPLVDESGNKSYLD

-299 TTSEVKTMFA
+299 TTSSITTMFG

-320 GVYLEDSFGIALFS
+320 GVYLEDSFGIALFCK
-334 RGINSYPDE
+334 GVDYYLDD
-343 NGKEIDVGFADSS
+343 NGKKVDVGFADNS
-356 DVGLTKRNANALVTY
+356 DVGLTTKNSHALVTY
-371 IITGETPF
+371 IITGETPY

-392 QARYSTT
+392 QGRYSTT

-417 SFRKPSSSNSYAS
+417 SYRGTSTSYAK

-440 GDTLVWKVDLGN
+440 DDTLVWKVDLGN
-452 TINTSLPLKRFYWGS
+452 TISTSLPLKRFYWNS
-467 DYFCLPYANT
+467 AYFCLPYVNN
-477 SGSSTSYSNGV
+477 SSSSTKYNSGV

-493 KNLDGS
+493 KNSDGS
-499 VVGYFLDNVEDPITT
+499 VVGYFLDNIEDQVTT
-514 NLVPKD
+514 NLMPKD
-520 DNLFLLDSVGHT
+520 DNLFILDSAGHT
-532 SPSYGFNAYLNTNYM
+532 SVDYGFTSYLNTNYL

-568 VKVSY
+568 VKVNY

>member
-1 MKCHVKVE
+1 MNCHVKVE
-9 LLNPSDSSVA
+9 LLNPADDSVA
-19 KSVEADGVITNA
+19 KSVEADGVVTNA

-40 PFISR
+40 PFIARTES
-45 KDYVTFAT
+45 VTLAS

-63 IAFENAQSTDENDYK
+63 VAFENAQSTDENDYK

-91 YSEDYSAFSSKYGAL
+91 YSEGYSAFSSKYGAL
-106 NKDLSSFD
+106 NKDLSTFD

-126 SQGNGRINSV
+126 SQGNGKINSV

-143 AGAVDD
+143 AGAVDN
-149 TPPTN
+149 TPPPD

-162 NDGAPTIMCPIGNS
+162 NDGAPVIMCPTGNS
-176 ALGTEAFQAHT
+176 VLGTEALQANT
-187 DPMCS
+187 DYMCS
-192 YEIRP
+192 RSIRP
-197 SDGYGVQSDIFYY
+197 SDAYGVRPDVFYY
-210 QTDNSIICLALESLN
+210 QTDNSIICLKTKSLN

-299 TTSEVKTMFA
+299 TTSNIMTMFA
-309 GYNSSTGNNGK
+309 DYNSITGNDGTR
-320 GVYLEDSFGIALFS
+320 VYLEDSFGIALFS
-334 RGINSYPDE
+334 KGIDYYLDAD
-343 NGKEIDVGFADSS
+343 GKKVDVGFADNS
-356 DVGLTKRNANALVTY
+356 DVGLTKSNAYALVTY
-371 IITGETPF
+371 IITGETPY

-392 QARYSTT
+392 QDRYSTK
-399 GYIDM
+399 GYISK

-417 SFRKPSSSNSYAS
+417 SYRGTSTSYAK

-440 GDTLVWKVDLGN
+440 EDTLVWKVDLGN
-452 TINTSLPLKRFYWGS
+452 TISTPLPLKRFYWDS
-467 DYFCLPYANT
+467 AYFCLPYVNN
-477 SGSSTSYSNGV
+477 SSSSTSYNSGV

-499 VVGYFLDNVEDPITT
+499 VAGYFLDNVEDPITT

-520 DNLFLLDSVGHT
+520 NNLFILDSVGHT
-532 SPSYGFNAYLNTNYM
+532 SPDYGFTSYLNTNYM
-547 WLKANLPTE
+547 WLKANLPTS
-556 VVKTAAYKMRIT
+556 VVKTSAYKMRIT
-568 VKVSY
+568 VKVNY

>member
-1 MKCHVKVE
+1 MNCHVKVE
-9 LLNPSDSSVA
+9 LLNPADDSVA
-19 KSVEADGVITNA
+19 KSVEADGVVTNA

-45 KDYVTFAT
+45 TESVTLAS

-63 IAFENAQSTDENDYK
+63 VAFENAQSTDVDDYK

-106 NKDLSSFD
+106 NKDLSTFD
-114 RRSFTKVWDWSE
+114 RRSFTKVWNWSE
-126 SQGNGRINSV
+126 SQGNGKINSV

-143 AGAVDD
+143 AGAVDN
-149 TPPTN
+149 TPPPD

-162 NDGAPTIMCPIGNS
+162 NDGAPVIMCPTGNS
-176 ALGTEAFQAHT
+176 VLGTEALQANT
-187 DPMCS
+187 DYMCS
-192 YEIRP
+192 RSIRP
-197 SDGYGVQSDIFYY
+197 SDAYGVRPDVFYY
-210 QTDNSIICLALESLN
+210 QTDNSIICLKTKSLN

-255 GGVLL
+255 GGVFL
-260 SARTVNYCQHLLSY
+260 SARKDNYCQHLLSY
-274 PEPLTDEAGNKSYLE
+274 PIPLVDESGNETYLE

-299 TTSEVKTMFA
+299 TTSSIMTMFA
-309 GYNSSTGNNGK
+309 DYNSITGNDGTR
-320 GVYLEDSFGIALFS
+320 VYLEDSFGIALFS
-334 RGINSYPDE
+334 KGIDYYLDAD
-343 NGKEIDVGFADSS
+343 GKKVDVGFADNS
-356 DVGLTKRNANALVTY
+356 DVGLTKSNAYALVTY
-371 IITGETPF
+371 IITGETPY

-392 QARYSTT
+392 QDRYSTK
-399 GYIDM
+399 GYISK

-417 SFRKPSSSNSYAS
+417 SYRGTSTSYAK

-440 GDTLVWKVDLGN
+440 EDTLVWKVDLGN
-452 TINTSLPLKRFYWGS
+452 TISTPLPLKRFYWDS
-467 DYFCLPYANT
+467 AYFCLPYVNN
-477 SGSSTSYSNGV
+477 SSSSTSYNSGV

-499 VVGYFLDNVEDPITT
+499 VAGYFLDNVEDPITT

-520 DNLFLLDSVGHT
+520 NNLFILDSVGHT
-532 SPSYGFNAYLNTNYM
+532 SPDYGFTSYLNTNYM
-547 WLKANLPTE
+547 WLKANLPTS
-556 VVKTAAYKMRIT
+556 VVKTSAYKMRIT
-568 VKVSY
+568 VKVNY

>member
-1 MKCHVKVE
+1 MNCHVKVE
-9 LLNPSDSSVA
+9 LLNPADDSVV
-19 KSVEADGVITNA
+19 KSTEADGVVTNA

-45 KDYVTFAT
+45 TESVTLAT

-63 IAFENAQSTDENDYK
+63 IAFENVQSTDENDYK

-91 YSEDYSAFSSKYGAL
+91 YSEDYSAFSSKYGVL
-106 NKDLSSFD
+106 NKDLSTFD
-114 RRSFTKVWDWSE
+114 RRSFTKVWEWSE
-126 SQGNGRINSV
+126 SQGNGSINSV

-143 AGAVDD
+143 AGAVDN
-149 TPPTN
+149 TPPPD

-162 NDGAPTIMCPIGNS
+162 NDGAPTIMCPTGNS
-176 ALGTEAFQAHT
+176 VLGTEAFQANT
-187 DPMCS
+187 DYMS
-192 YEIRP
+192 SRSIRP
-197 SDGYGVQSDIFYY
+197 SDAYGVRLDIFYY
-210 QTDNSIICLALESLN
+210 QTDNSIICLKTKSLN

-260 SARTVNYCQHLLSY
+260 SAREKNYCQHLLSY
-274 PEPLTDEAGNKSYLE
+274 PEPLTDEAGNETYLD

-299 TTSEVKTMFA
+299 TTSEVNTMF
-309 GYNSSTGNNGK
+309 GVSSADRT

-334 RGINSYPDE
+334 KGIDYYLDAD
-343 NGKEIDVGFADSS
+343 GKKVDVGFADNS
-356 DVGLTKRNANALVTY
+356 DVGLTKGNTDALVTY
-371 IITGETPF
+371 IITGETPY

-392 QARYSTT
+392 QGRYHTT
-399 GYIDM
+399 GYIDK

-417 SFRKPSSSNSYAS
+417 SYRGTKTSYAK

-440 GDTLVWKVDLGN
+440 EDTLVWKVDLGN
-452 TINTSLPLKRFYWGS
+452 TISTNLPLKRFYWGS
-467 DYFCLPYANT
+467 DYFCLPYVNI
-477 SGSSTSYSNGV
+477 SGASSSSYSNGV

-493 KNLDGS
+493 KNADGS
-499 VVGYFLDNVEDPITT
+499 VVGYFLDNIEDKVTT

-520 DNLFLLDSVGHT
+520 DNLFILDSVGHT
-532 SPSYGFNAYLNTNYM
+532 SVDYGFTSYLNTNYM
-547 WLKANLPTE
+547 WLKANLPTS

-568 VKVSY
+568 VKVNY

>member
-1 MKCHVKVE
+1 MNCHVKVE
-9 LLNPSDSSVA
+9 LLNPADDSVA
-19 KSVEADGVITNA
+19 KSVEADGVVTNA

-40 PFISR
+40 PFIDR
-45 KDYVTFAT
+45 KESVTLAS

-114 RRSFTKVWDWSE
+114 RRSFTKVWEWSE
-126 SQGNGRINSV
+126 TQGNGSINSV

-143 AGAVDD
+143 AGAVDN
-149 TPPTN
+149 TPPPN

-162 NDGAPTIMCPIGNS
+162 NDGAPTIMCPTGNS
-176 ALGTEAFQAHT
+176 ALGTEALQANT
-187 DPMCS
+187 DYMCS
-192 YEIRP
+192 RSIRP
-197 SDGYGVQSDIFYY
+197 SDTYSVRPDVFYY
-210 QTDNSIICLALESLN
+210 QTDNSIICLNTKSLN

-233 KNVFRHTFRYRRIDK
+233 KNEFRHTFRYRRIDK

-274 PEPLTDEAGNKSYLE
+274 PEPLTDEAGNKSYLD

-299 TTSEVKTMFA
+299 TTSEVKTMFGA
-309 GYNSSTGNNGK
+309 NTSSADGT

-334 RGINSYPDE
+334 KGIDYYLDD
-343 NGKEIDVGFADSS
+343 NGKKVDVGFADSS
-356 DVGLTKRNANALVTY
+356 DVGLTKSNSNALVTY
-371 IITGETPF
+371 IITGETPY

-392 QARYSTT
+392 QARFHTT
-399 GYIDM
+399 GYIRR

-417 SFRKPSSSNSYAS
+417 SYRGTSTSYAK
-430 YNYIARRMLS
+430 YNYISRRMLS
-440 GDTLVWKVDLGN
+440 EDTLVWKVDLGN
-452 TINTSLPLKRFYWGS
+452 TVNTLLPLKRFYWDS
-467 DYFCLPYANT
+467 EYFCLPYVTT
-477 SGSSTSYSNGV
+477 SNSSTSYSNGV

-499 VVGYFLDNVEDPITT
+499 VVGYFLDNIEDQVTT

-520 DNLFLLDSVGHT
+520 NNLFILDSVGHT
-532 SPSYGFNAYLNTNYM
+532 SVDYGFTSYLNTNYM
-547 WLKANLPTE
+547 WLKANLPTS

-568 VKVSY
+568 VKVNY

>member
-1 MKCHVKVE
+1 MNCHVKVE
-9 LLNPSDSSVA
+9 LLNPADASVA

-45 KDYVTFAT
+45 TESVTLAT

-106 NKDLSSFD
+106 NKDLSTFD

-126 SQGNGRINSV
+126 SQGNGTINSV

-143 AGAVDD
+143 AGAVDN
-149 TPPTN
+149 TPPPD
-154 TTAVYTMG
+154 TTAVYSMG
-162 NDGAPTIMCPIGNS
+162 NDGAPTIMCPTGNS
-176 ALGTEAFQAHT
+176 VLGTEALQANT
-187 DPMCS
+187 DYMCS
-192 YEIRP
+192 RSIRP
-197 SDGYGVQSDIFYY
+197 SDAYGVRLDIFYY
-210 QTDNSIICLALESLN
+210 QTDNSIICLKTKSLN

-260 SARTVNYCQHLLSY
+260 SAREKNYCQHLLSY
-274 PEPLTDEAGNKSYLE
+274 PIPLTDEAGNETYLD

-299 TTSEVKTMFA
+299 TTSEVNTMFGA
-309 GYNSSTGNNGK
+309 SSADRTGI
-320 GVYLEDSFGIALFS
+320 YLEDSFGIALFS
-334 RGINSYPDE
+334 RGIDYYLDD
-343 NGKEIDVGFADSS
+343 NGKKVDVGFADSS
-356 DVGLTKRNANALVTY
+356 DVGLTKSNANALVTY
-371 IITGETPF
+371 IITGETPY

-392 QARYSTT
+392 QDRFHTT
-399 GYIDM
+399 GYISR

-417 SFRKPSSSNSYAS
+417 SYRGTSTSYAK

-440 GDTLVWKVDLGN
+440 EDTLVWKVDLGN
-452 TINTSLPLKRFYWGS
+452 TVSTMLPLKRFYWGS
-467 DYFCLPYANT
+467 DYFCLPYVNN
-477 SGSSTSYSNGV
+477 SNSSSSYNSGV

-493 KNLDGS
+493 RNSDGS
-499 VVGYFLDNVEDPITT
+499 VAGYFLDNIEDQVTT

-520 DNLFLLDSVGHT
+520 DNLFILDSAGHT
-532 SPSYGFNAYLNTNYM
+532 SVDYGFTSYLNTNYM
-547 WLKANLPTE
+547 WLKANLPTS

-568 VKVSY
+568 VKVNY

>member
-1 MKCHVKVE
+1 MNCHVKVE
-9 LLNPSDSSVA
+9 LLNPADGSVA

-45 KDYVTFAT
+45 TESVTLAS

-63 IAFENAQSTDENDYK
+63 IAFENAQTTDLDDYK

-106 NKDLSSFD
+106 NKDLSTFD

-126 SQGNGRINSV
+126 SQGNGKINSV

-143 AGAVDD
+143 AGAVDN
-149 TPPTN
+149 TPPPD
-154 TTAVYTMG
+154 TTAVYSMG
-162 NDGAPTIMCPIGNS
+162 NDGAPTIMCPKGNS
-176 ALGTEAFQAHT
+176 ALGTEALQANT
-187 DPMCS
+187 DYMCS
-192 YEIRP
+192 RSIRP
-197 SDGYGVQSDIFYY
+197 SDAYGVRLDVFYY
-210 QTDNSIICLALESLN
+210 QTDNSIICLKTKSLN

-260 SARTVNYCQHLLSY
+260 SSREKNYCQHLLSY
-274 PEPLTDEAGNKSYLE
+274 PIPLVDESGNETYLD

-299 TTSEVKTMFA
+299 TTSEVMTMF
-309 GYNSSTGNNGK
+309 GSTGNDGT

-334 RGINSYPDE
+334 RGINYYLDAD
-343 NGKEIDVGFADSS
+343 GKKVDVGFADSS
-356 DVGLTKRNANALVTY
+356 DVGLTTRNSNALVTY
-371 IITGETPF
+371 IITGETPY

-392 QARYSTT
+392 QDRYSTT
-399 GYIDM
+399 GYISR

-417 SFRKPSSSNSYAS
+417 SYRGTSTSYAK

-440 GDTLVWKVDLGN
+440 EDTLVWKVDLGN
-452 TINTSLPLKRFYWGS
+452 TISTALPLKRFYWGS
-467 DYFCLPYANT
+467 DYFCLPYVNNSSSA
-477 SGSSTSYSNGV
+477 SGYSSGV

-493 KNLDGS
+493 KNSDGS
-499 VVGYFLDNVEDPITT
+499 VVGYFLDNVEDLVIT

-520 DNLFLLDSVGHT
+520 NNLFILDSVGHT
-532 SPSYGFNAYLNTNYM
+532 SVDYGFTSYLNTNYM

-556 VVKTAAYKMRIT
+556 VVKTSAYKMRVT
-568 VKVSY
+568 VKVNY

>member
-1 MKCHVKVE
+1 MNCHVKVE
-9 LLNPSDSSVA
+9 LLNPADDSVA
-19 KSVEADGVITNA
+19 KSVEADGVVTNA

-40 PFISR
+40 PFINRTES
-45 KDYVTFAT
+45 VTLAS

-106 NKDLSSFD
+106 NKDLSTFN
-114 RRSFTKVWDWSE
+114 RRSFTKVWEWSE
-126 SQGNGRINSV
+126 SQGNGSINSV

-143 AGAVDD
+143 AGAVDN
-149 TPPTN
+149 TPPPN

-162 NDGAPTIMCPIGNS
+162 NDGAPTIMCPTGNS
-176 ALGTEAFQAHT
+176 VLGTEALQANT
-187 DPMCS
+187 DYMCS
-192 YEIRP
+192 RSIRP
-197 SDGYGVQSDIFYY
+197 SDAYSVRPDVFYY
-210 QTDNSIICLALESLN
+210 QTDNSIICLNTKSLN
-225 VVTTDSTG
+225 IVTTDSAG

-274 PEPLTDEAGNKSYLE
+274 PEPLTDEAGNKSYLDD
-289 GDWDGELTFD
+289 DWDGELTFD
-299 TTSEVKTMFA
+299 TTSEVKTMFDA
-309 GYNSSTGNNGK
+309 GSGGTDGTS
-320 GVYLEDSFGIALFS
+320 VYLEDSFGFALFS
-334 RGINSYPDE
+334 RGIDYYLDAD
-343 NGKEIDVGFADSS
+343 GKKVDVGFADSS
-356 DVGLTKRNANALVTY
+356 DVGLTKSNANALVTY
-371 IITGETPF
+371 IITGETPY

-392 QARYSTT
+392 QDRFHTT
-399 GYIDM
+399 GYISR

-417 SFRKPSSSNSYAS
+417 SYRGTKTSYAK

-440 GDTLVWKVDLGN
+440 EDTLVWKMDLGN
-452 TINTSLPLKRFYWGS
+452 TVNTGLPLKRFYWDS
-467 DYFCLPYANT
+467 EYFCLPYFNA
-477 SGSSTSYSNGV
+477 SSSASNYSNGV

-499 VVGYFLDNVEDPITT
+499 VVGYFLDNIEDQVTT

-520 DNLFLLDSVGHT
+520 DNLFILDSAGHT
-532 SPSYGFNAYLNTNYM
+532 SVDYGFTSYLNTNYM
-547 WLKANLPTE
+547 WLKANLPTS

-568 VKVSY
+568 VKVNY